1 MVQFHFQTVESCAL
15 YPFPVPADQV
25 PDLFADIL
33 SGPTLTSIRRNE
45 ITERTTDANGH
56 GGGCASFVM
65 RGIQFINL
73 NTGQAATPDVPHR
86 KHRVAGSHGGD
97 HARTPTPSGEPF
109 PIFQGSIPQALRK
122 PHQLR

>member
-1 MVQFHFQTVESCAL
+1 MVQFHFQTIESCAL
-15 YPFPVPADQV
+15 HQLPVPADQV

-56 GGGCASFVM
+56 GDDASFVM

-73 NTGQAATPDVPHR
+73 NTGQAATPGVPHR
-86 KHRVAGSHGGD
+86 KHRVAGGHGEIMPE
-97 HARTPTPSGEPF
+97 HRP
-109 PIFQGSIPQALRK
+109 LRRAS
-122 PHQLR
+122 PYLSREYSASAS